1 MKRLMTLT
9 ATILACATSAYSQGQ
24 HGTEAEAKA
33 MLDKA
38 TAAVKSNKAGTLKSM
53 RKGEGGAVDRDLYV
67 FCANASDGILT
78 VHPTLLGK
86 NLREVKD
93 KNGKALGEEMLKVA
107 KEGTYETVTYYW
119 PRPGADTTPV
129 EKVSIVT
136 KVTDQVCG
144 VGYYK

>member
-1 MKRLMTLT
+1 M
-9 ATILACATSAYSQGQ
+9 
-24 HGTEAEAKA
+24 
-33 MLDKA
+33 
-38 TAAVKSNKAGTLKSM
+38 
-53 RKGEGGAVDRDLYV
+53 
-67 FCANASDGILT
+67 LT

>member
-9 ATILACATSAYSQGQ
+9 AMILAFATSAYSQGQ
-24 HGTEAEAKA
+24 YGTEAEAKA

-38 TAAVKSNKAGTLKSM
+38 AAAVKSNKAGALESM

-67 FCANASDGILT
+67 FCANASDGAFT
-78 VHPTLLGK
+78 VHPTLMGK
-86 NLREVKD
+86 NLKDVKD

-129 EKVSIVT
+129 EKVSFVT
-136 KVTDQVCG
+136 MVTDQVCG